1 MGYSLNATI
10 VVYDRVRENRRK
22 LGPKVGYDE
31 ILNLSMNQTLSRTV
45 LTSLCTFL
53 ALVVV
58 FIVALIFNIDTVV
71 SFALP
76 MMAGVAAGCF
86 SSQFIAPNLFGMWQI
101 HKRNKLDAAK
111 RKA

>member
-1 MGYSLNATI
+1 MYK
-10 VVYDRVRENRRK
+10 R
-22 LGPKVGYDE
+22 
-31 ILNLSMNQTLSRTV
+31 Q
-45 LTSLCTFL
+45 
-53 ALVVV
+53 
-58 FIVALIFNIDTVV
+58 VV

>member
-1 MGYSLNATI
+1 
-10 VVYDRVRENRRK
+10 
-22 LGPKVGYDE
+22 
-31 ILNLSMNQTLSRTV
+31 
-45 LTSLCTFL
+45 
-53 ALVVV
+53 
-58 FIVALIFNIDTVV
+58 
-71 SFALP
+71 

>member
-1 MGYSLNATI
+1 M
-10 VVYDRVRENRRK
+10 
-22 LGPKVGYDE
+22 
-31 ILNLSMNQTLSRTV
+31 
-45 LTSLCTFL
+45 
-53 ALVVV
+53 
-58 FIVALIFNIDTVV
+58 IFNLKYIILKEVEFIFYFFILFIYIFSV
-71 SFALP
+71 LFALP